1 MVICIANKEKSSV
14 EWACRLLNR
23 WHAER
28 GSGSGCCGAVLRG
41 SYWFPSVSVEL
52 RMSKH
57 TPEE

>member
-14 EWACRLLNR
+14 EWACVCLT
-23 WHAER
+23 AGMQR
-28 GSGSGCCGAVLRG
+28 GSGSGCCWAVLRG